1 MSYDCLIHDKLL
13 HTDFIQ
19 GPVVSLK
26 LQGFYPRETETDLP
40 HYCFFIMLG
49 SQKIGSITLRLGYN
63 DYTDI
68 HGHIG
73 YTIDEGFRGHG
84 YSYYALQL
92 IIELAKEHGYEHLL
106 VTCDPHNLSS
116 IKSVLKVG
124 GRLVEEH
131 RSVPKDHIYYVLGL
145 TVLNCY
151 VISLKE
157 RFR

>member
-1 MSYDCLIHDKLL
+1 MNFDCVIHHPLLDKDLI
-13 HTDFIQ
+13 T

-26 LQGFYPRETETDLP
+26 LQGFYEREVDSDLP

-49 SQKIGSITLRLGYN
+49 SHKIGSITLRLGYN
-63 DYTDI
+63 ESTHI

-73 YTIDEGFRGHG
+73 YTIDEGYRGYG

-92 IIELAKEHGYEHLL
+92 ILALAKEHGYKHLL

-124 GRLVEEH
+124 GILIEEE
-131 RSVPKDHIYYVLGL
+131 RSVPKDHIYYVLGF
-145 TVLNCY
+145 THLNCY
-151 VISLKE
+151 LISLK
-157 RFR
+157 